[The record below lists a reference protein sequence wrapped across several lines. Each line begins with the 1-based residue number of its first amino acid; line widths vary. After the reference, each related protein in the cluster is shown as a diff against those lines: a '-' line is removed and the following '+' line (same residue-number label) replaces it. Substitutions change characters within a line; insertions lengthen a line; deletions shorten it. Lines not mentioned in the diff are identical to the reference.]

1 MVQAGNSELGTSFPS
16 NTATMGRPACVD
28 LTAAGRKK
36 AAGAYSKGVDAE
48 TVAAQT
54 LKRKGFRI
62 LDRRYR
68 TPAGE
73 LDLVVADGGRVAFV
87 EVKRRAS
94 RAQAGEAIT
103 GRQQTRMAGAAEV
116 WLMENPEYAD
126 REITFDAVLVCPSS
140 LPHHIPDAFRP
151 AA

>member
-1 MVQAGNSELGTSFPS
+1 
-16 NTATMGRPACVD
+16 
-28 LTAAGRKK
+28 
-36 AAGAYSKGVDAE
+36 
-48 TVAAQT
+48 
-54 LKRKGFRI
+54 
-62 LDRRYR
+62 
-68 TPAGE
+68 
-73 LDLVVADGGRVAFV
+73 VADGGRVAFV

-151 AA
+151 SA